1 MFLEREGWRYDRGG
15 RGRRGGG
22 GGGSG
27 GATGPS
33 GGEASIGW
41 AGRPREVLLDGRRG
55 EARLFF
61 LIVSRV
67 PSVVFL
73 TLEKTTSILQTGRLI
88 NSALSWENNRAK
100 KMIQFLSVKREKQ
113 LN

>member
-33 GGEASIGW
+33 GGEASVGW
-41 AGRPREVLLDGRRG
+41 TGRPREVLLDGRRG

-61 LIVSRV
+61 LLHCKLYLCHSHDIVAAE
-67 PSVVFL
+67 L
-73 TLEKTTSILQTGRLI
+73 
-88 NSALSWENNRAK
+88 
-100 KMIQFLSVKREKQ
+100 
-113 LN
+113 